1 MLLGAP
7 LEALVAGLDPVL
19 RLTIHIGRHLAQ
31 HFYDLRHLLR
41 QIIARKQDLLPDRE
55 FMVGHSDLSGPSARV
70 SPHSPAPSCMK
81 AWRNASAP
89 ARVGKPCHARIPRRR
104 SLR

>member
-41 QIIARKQDLLPDRE
+41 QIVARKQDLAVLSRGVV
-55 FMVGHSDLSGPSARV
+55 VG
-70 SPHSPAPSCMK
+70 
-81 AWRNASAP
+81 
-89 ARVGKPCHARIPRRR
+89 
-104 SLR
+104 